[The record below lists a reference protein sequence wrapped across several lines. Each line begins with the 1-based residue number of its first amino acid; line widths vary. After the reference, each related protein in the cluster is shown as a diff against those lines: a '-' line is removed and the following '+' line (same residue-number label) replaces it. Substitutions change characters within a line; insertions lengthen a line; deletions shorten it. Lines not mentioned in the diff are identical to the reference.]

1 MARKSIANYVRN
13 SMGGSKNAAQRLGA
27 ARNSSARLLNVT
39 GIFASGGAQAVE
51 RYLSLE
57 NLSNRNATDALLAIA
72 DFVCPDGGPQ
82 DEGYCKR
89 SISNN
94 LRDYGQGR

>member
-1 MARKSIANYVRN
+1 
-13 SMGGSKNAAQRLGA
+13 MGGSKNAAQRLGA

-72 DFVCPDGGPQ
+72 DFVFPDGGT
-82 DEGYCKR
+82 
-89 SISNN
+89 S
-94 LRDYGQGR
+94 GRRNCQKCLYYSD